1 MEWHRATA
9 ALRLGMSLV
18 RFDPA
23 WAPSAGSRA
32 TIVFVHGA
40 IVRGWEM
47 RLLRKR
53 MMRLG
58 YNVRQFRYRS
68 MMLSLDENVHRLRK
82 FIRETEGDIVHVV
95 GHSMGGV
102 LSRLAFEQ
110 DPDPRPGRIV
120 AIASP
125 LLDCW
130 VARRFL
136 SWHPR
141 IGRLLIGRTVADHVS
156 RPSDPLWHGTRDI
169 GILAGTFRFGIGAI
183 FKSLPSPSDGVV
195 LLGETQLQGAC
206 DHVEYRLN
214 HFGMLF
220 SRRCTVQVARFLATG
235 RFLQPQSAA
244 RGETGQLAAAA

>member
-1 MEWHRATA
+1 MHPT
-9 ALRLGMSLV
+9 RL
-18 RFDPA
+18 DPA

-47 RLLRKR
+47 RLMRQR
-53 MMRLG
+53 MRRLG
-58 YNVRQFRYRS
+58 YEVRQFRYRS
-68 MMLSLDENVHRLRK
+68 MMLGLDENVRRLGK
-82 FIRETEGDIVHVV
+82 FLRETEGDVVHVV

-102 LSRLAFEQ
+102 LTRLAFERE
-110 DPDPRPGRIV
+110 PDPRPGRLV
-120 AIASP
+120 AIGSP

-136 SWHPR
+136 RWHPR
-141 IGRLLIGRTVADHVS
+141 IGRLLIGRTVADHIS
-156 RPSDPLWHGTRDI
+156 RPADPAWHGTRDL
-169 GILAGTFRFGIGAI
+169 GVLAGTFRFGIGAI

-195 LLGETQLQGAC
+195 LLEETRLVGAR
-206 DHVEYRLN
+206 DRVEYRLN

-235 RFLQPQSAA
+235 RFLQPVARAESGEMAVAA
-244 RGETGQLAAAA
+244 

>member
-1 MEWHRATA
+1 
-9 ALRLGMSLV
+9 MSQT

-23 WAPSAGSRA
+23 WAPSAETQT

-47 RLLRKR
+47 NLIRRR
-53 MMRLG
+53 MRRLG
-58 YNVRQFRYRS
+58 YRVRQFRYRS
-68 MMLSLDENVHRLRK
+68 MMIGLDENVRRLSR
-82 FIRETEGDIVHVV
+82 FLRETEGDVVHVV

-102 LSRLAFEQ
+102 LIRLAFES

-120 AIASP
+120 AIGSP

-136 SWHPR
+136 RWHPH
-141 IGRLLIGRTVADHVS
+141 IGRLLIGRTVADHIS
-156 RPSDPLWHGTRDI
+156 RPADPIWRGQRELGV
-169 GILAGTFRFGIGAI
+169 LAGTFRFGVGAL
-183 FKSLPSPSDGVV
+183 FKTLPTPSDGVV
-195 LLGETQLQGAC
+195 LLEETRLEGVR
-206 DHVEYRLN
+206 DRVEYRLN

-235 RFLQPQSAA
+235 RFLQPHSAA
-244 RGETGQLAAAA
+244 RGDTDELAVAA

>member
-1 MEWHRATA
+1 MSPI
-9 ALRLGMSLV
+9 RL
-18 RFDPA
+18 DPA

-47 RLLRKR
+47 RLMRLRLK
-53 MMRLG
+53 RLG
-58 YNVRQFRYRS
+58 YDVRQFRYRS
-68 MMLSLDENVHRLRK
+68 MMLGLDENVRRLRK
-82 FIRETEGDIVHVV
+82 FLRETEGDVLHVV

-110 DPDPRPGRIV
+110 DADPRPGRIV
-120 AIASP
+120 AIGSP

-136 SWHPR
+136 RMHPR
-141 IGRLLIGRTVADHVS
+141 IGRLLIGRTVADHIS
-156 RPSDPLWHGTRDI
+156 RPADPVWHGARDI
-169 GILAGTFRFGIGAI
+169 GVLAGTFRFGIGAI
-183 FKSLPSPSDGVV
+183 FKTLPSPSDGVV
-195 LLGETQLQGAC
+195 LLEETQLQGIR
-206 DHVEYRLN
+206 DRVEYRLN

-235 RFLQPQSAA
+235 CFLQPQSAS
-244 RGETGQLAAAA
+244 RGESDELAVAA